1 VNRSFGWPI
10 VLLLL
15 TGFAVGVA
23 VDRTG
28 VLPGTPPRAPASLGH
43 TFDPFWETWA
53 LVEKHYVD
61 RAAVNPERMTRGAI
75 TGLLAS
81 LGDVGHTTYLTAGEA
96 KELQRSLE
104 GKLEGIGATV
114 TIRNHQPTI
123 LQTVPGSPAQK
134 AGLRAGDIIAQVDGK
149 RVSELSLGQ
158 VVRMVRGKPG
168 TTVHLQILRKGATK
182 PLEFDITRANVKVPE
197 VAWHLLPGT
206 PIAHLALREF
216 GKDAHDQ
223 LLEALKEMRKADVKG
238 VIVDIRVNPGGL
250 KDQAVKVTSEFLSGG
265 NVFLEQDAKGHRTAV
280 AVERGG
286 QATDLPLCVLID
298 EGTASSAEI
307 FAGALQ
313 DHDRAKLVG
322 TKTFG
327 TGTVLEGFKLSDD
340 SVVLLAVREWFT
352 PKGRQIWHK
361 GIKPDVEVPLPEGA
375 SMLLPENETD
385 LDAAA
390 LAKTQDKQLLR
401 ALELLQAQLK
411 KGRPAAATPP

>member
-1 VNRSFGWPI
+1 VNRSYGWPI

-15 TGFAVGVA
+15 GFAVGVA

-28 VLPGTPPRAPASLGH
+28 ILPGTPPRAPASLGH

-53 LVEKHYVD
+53 LIDKHYVD
-61 RAAVNPERMTRGAI
+61 RDAIKPVKMTRGAI
-75 TGLLAS
+75 IGLLAS
-81 LGDVGHTTYLTAGEA
+81 LGDVGHTTYLTADEA

-134 AGLRAGDIIAQVDGK
+134 AGLRPGDVIAQVDGK
-149 RVSELSLGQ
+149 PVSELPLEQ

-168 TTVHLQILRKGATK
+168 TTVHLQILRKGAK
-182 PLEFDITRANVKVPE
+182 PLEFDITRAKVKVPE

-216 GKDAHDQ
+216 GKGAHDQ
-223 LLEALKEMRKADVKG
+223 LIEALKEMRKAGVKG
-238 VIVDIRVNPGGL
+238 VIVDVRGNPGGL

-265 NVFLEQDAKGHRTAV
+265 NVFLEQDARGHRTAV
-280 AVERGG
+280 PVTGDGR
-286 QATDLPLCVLID
+286 ATDLPVCVLID

-352 PKGRQIWHK
+352 PRGRQIWHK
-361 GIKPDVEVPLPEGA
+361 GIKPDIEVALPEGA
-375 SMLLPENETD
+375 SMLLPENEAD

-390 LAKTQDKQLLR
+390 LATTQDKQLLR
-401 ALELLQAQLK
+401 ALELLQEQLK
-411 KGRPAAATPP
+411 KRRPGAAPVP